1 MTPSRIP
8 TSLRWPRPLLWS
20 AVALLSTVYAFPARA
35 SEQESAASPMLAG
48 AWKLDVG
55 KSDNAQEKMQAMRG
69 SGGRGPRGGGMGG
82 GFGGG
87 GGGMRGGGMR
97 GGMGGGRPRGGPGEG
112 PDDSAARDRQRGP
125 EMRLIMKPPAS
136 MLIEQTDST
145 VVLFE
150 QGLPIEVLVVGPPQD
165 KAGTIDPEAPHIT
178 ASWNGSRLL
187 TLREDERGGRAT
199 QQFALSADGKSFTLT
214 LRREPRDDAPALEI
228 KREYRRE
235 DAD

>member
-8 TSLRWPRPLLWS
+8 TSPRWPRPLVWS
-20 AVALLSTVYAFPARA
+20 AVALLSTVCAFPARA
-35 SEQESAASPMLAG
+35 AEQESAASPTLAG
-48 AWKLDVG
+48 AWKLDID
-55 KSDNAQEKMQAMRG
+55 KSDNAQEKMQAMRD

-87 GGGMRGGGMR
+87 GGGGMR
-97 GGMGGGRPRGGPGEG
+97 GGVWSGGRSRGGPGEG

-125 EMRLIMKPPAS
+125 EMRLITKPPSS

-165 KAGTIDPEAPHIT
+165 KAGTVDPEAPHIT
-178 ASWNGSRLL
+178 ASWSGSRLL

-228 KREYRRE
+228 RREYRRE